1 MNRLGTLVALVV
13 VVACGGDDA
22 PPVECAETG
31 GYLPLV
37 TGRSWSYRVT
47 DLSGVVEDKTQAVG
61 ALEDVG
67 GTKAGVMAH
76 RLTTTKPGG
85 MVVSWQEDTGTGI
98 RRHKE
103 LDQAGSSQ
111 TTEVYNPYRIR
122 VDETPAHLVVGAAW
136 TEAYDEVVTDAAGIT
151 TTTAKTEQWQVLDDD
166 EQLTVPAGTFCALR
180 VQRISTTAAGAGSDK
195 TYWFARNIG
204 KLKETGE
211 NQTEELTAYTV
222 P

>member
-1 MNRLGTLVALVV
+1 MFRLGSLMVLALVA
-13 VVACGGDDA
+13 ACGADDA
-22 PPVECAETG
+22 PPVECLDSG

-47 DLSGVVEDKTQAVG
+47 DTSGVVEDKTQAVG

-67 GTKAGVMAH
+67 GTKAGTMAY

-111 TTEVYNPYRIR
+111 TTELYNPYRTR
-122 VDETPAHLVVGAAW
+122 V
-136 TEAYDEVVTDAAGIT
+136 
-151 TTTAKTEQWQVLDDD
+151 
-166 EQLTVPAGTFCALR
+166 
-180 VQRISTTAAGAGSDK
+180 
-195 TYWFARNIG
+195 
-204 KLKETGE
+204 
-211 NQTEELTAYTV
+211 
-222 P
+222 

>member
-1 MNRLGTLVALVV
+1 MIRPASLLALVLL
-13 VVACGGDDA
+13 VACGGDDA
-22 PPVECAETG
+22 PPAECLDTG
-31 GYLPLV
+31 GYLPLE

-47 DLSGVVEDKTQAVG
+47 DAAGVVEDKTQSVG

-111 TTEVYNPYRIR
+111 TTELYNPYRIR
-122 VDETPAHLVVGAAW
+122 VDETEAHLVVGATW
-136 TEAYDEVVTDAAGIT
+136 TEAYDEVITDAGGVI

-166 EQLTVPAGTFCALR
+166 EQVTVPAGTFCALR
-180 VQRISTTAAGAGSDK
+180 VQRISITAGGAGSDK
-195 TYWFARNIG
+195 TYWFARTVG
-204 KLKETGE
+204 KLKEIGE